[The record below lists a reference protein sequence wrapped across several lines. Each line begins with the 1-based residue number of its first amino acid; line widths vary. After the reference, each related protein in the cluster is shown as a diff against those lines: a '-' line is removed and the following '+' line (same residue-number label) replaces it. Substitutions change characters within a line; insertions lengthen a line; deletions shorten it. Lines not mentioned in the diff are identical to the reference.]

1 MKDKLG
7 DAFIEWAE
15 SQGFV
20 FVDCEAADM
29 KGNKKIIRTMKV
41 DKNGKQIK
49 KSIIKHKTKKNEKSN
64 LT

>member
-1 MKDKLG
+1 MIDEMG
-7 DAFIEWAE
+7 NAFIKWAE

-20 FVDCEAADM
+20 FVDCEVADM

-49 KSIIKHKTKKNEKSN
+49 KSIIKHKTKKI
-64 LT
+64 